1 MRKPLWN
8 LRTALLLSC
17 WLAAAVTTPAVAGPA
32 NPDRP
37 HRWGDTFAT
46 PGRCITGAA
55 AGDGL
60 LYLADR
66 EADVIY
72 AVDPASG
79 EVQRELPAP
88 GPLPRGL
95 AHDGTHLWV
104 ADGKEKLIYRLDPT
118 DGTTTLRF
126 EAPSANVAGLA
137 HDGTDLWVADA
148 KAREIY
154 QLSSLDGTAI
164 TTIPAPATRVTGLT
178 WDGLYLWAADRIADE
193 VYRVDTTQGDVVL
206 TLQAGGEHSWG
217 LAWHNGQLYNADYQ
231 SDRVFT
237 LAPSALPSYALLEDR
252 SERIFFHH
260 EIRNYGPEPIK
271 EAAIAIAIPRNR
283 PGLELL
289 QPVAFEPA
297 PIETAADSWGQ
308 DIARF
313 QFNDVAA
320 PDKVGAVMTLEAR
333 TWTVRYYL
341 MPEKIGTLDDVP
353 KKIRNQYLV
362 DGDKYRIDDPVI
374 QAVVTEVVG
383 EETNAYKVMR
393 ALYDYLLDNMHYELS
408 GGWNVAPAVLE
419 RGNGSCSEYTFVFI
433 ALCRAAGLPARY
445 VGSIVRRYDDAAVD
459 EVFHRWAEVYLPSYG
474 WVPVD
479 PSRGDKETPALQ
491 AVAIGQQD
499 NGLVV
504 TTESG
509 GNSEDL
515 GWTYNSASALTVR
528 GAAKIDEEVYAE
540 WELLAH
546 PSHQVP

>member
-1 MRKPLWN
+1 MLDPRGSARIAVL
-8 LRTALLLSC
+8 LTA
-17 WLAAAVTTPAVAGPA
+17 WLVGGMTLPAAAGPVH
-32 NPDRP
+32 PDRP

-79 EVQRELPAP
+79 EVRRELPTP

-104 ADGKEKLIYRLDPT
+104 ADGKEALIYRLDPT
-118 DGTTTLRF
+118 DGTSTLRF
-126 EAPSANVAGLA
+126 EAPSSNVAGLA
-137 HDGTDLWVADA
+137 HDGMDLWVADS
-148 KAREIY
+148 KANQIH
-154 QLSSLDGTAI
+154 QLSALDGTAI
-164 TTIPAPATRVTGLT
+164 TTIPAPATRVTGLA

-193 VYRVDTTQGDVVL
+193 IYRVDGANGDVVL

-217 LAWHNGQLYNADYQ
+217 LAWHGGQLYNADYQ
-231 SDRVFT
+231 SDRVFS
-237 LAPSALPSYALLEDR
+237 LAPADLPTYALLEDR

-260 EIRNYGPEPIK
+260 EIRNYGPEPLK
-271 EAAIAIAIPRNR
+271 QATIAIAIPRNR

-289 QPVAFEPA
+289 QPAAFEPA
-297 PIETAADSWGQ
+297 PTETGKDSWGQ
-308 DIARF
+308 EIARF
-313 QFNDVAA
+313 QFDDVSA

-341 MPEKIGTLDDVP
+341 MPEKIGTLDDIP

-362 DGDKYRIDDPVI
+362 DGDKYRIDDPII
-374 QAVVTEVVG
+374 QKTVQQVVG
-383 EETNAYKVMR
+383 DETNAYKVMR
-393 ALYDYLLDNMHYELS
+393 ALYDHLLEKMHYELS

-445 VGSIVRRYDDAAVD
+445 VGSVVRRYDDAAVD
-459 EVFHRWAEVYLPSYG
+459 EIFHRWAEIYLPSYG

-479 PSRGDKETPALQ
+479 PSRGDKATPALQ
-491 AVAIGQQD
+491 AVAIGQLD

-540 WELLAH
+540 WELLA
-546 PSHQVP
+546 PAEDP